1 MGTYKNITRLII
13 TISILTFLGCVTYQ
27 TSYGIKD
34 DFSAQAI
41 VRINELSVLRHNLAF
56 EKLVRALQRDASLY
70 AADAYSLARIQNEL
84 AEIFTYQYNDL
95 EAAIEIDRKLVAQS
109 IINSP
114 SANGI
119 LPKVKAANNNL
130 LGDEEYVNEYIK
142 IDAQQITERAKERLA
157 RNLNLLDGKQPF
169 SSSSYTLIELKK
181 HLETVKKDLEHSMSK
196 GSTRFSLI
204 SRLIRAEYEITK
216 LTDYSYQ
223 AITYFKSGDISL
235 SSFDFSEIDFL
246 RLADYFSQAYR
257 QTHDLRFAE
266 LAMETIYQPYIHMR
280 SPAKRWTY
288 NKLINTYISTLVS
301 GNFEAKRYDE
311 MLYYASLNQSRMLLE
326 ERLAYSKSISPEEEK
341 IADIANHDAINMLP
355 DKPSFFNQLSS
366 IQGLLDFYVDGTYT
380 RQANTG
386 KHSKSVTD
394 PLSTRDFGAEDA
406 MTTIETYSDDTLYM
420 ALVKNGKVVKAAKL
434 TGNALVKA
442 KAELDSSYKAISTN
456 KTTNKVKFIEEF
468 SDELA
473 GVDSP
478 FVITDKWV
486 SKHPI
491 EYHLGGNYVRTVN
504 LFTYAHPKSLERLDV
519 TGFFNPTLDLS
530 GSDQEAASIAKYFP
544 QSKLFTREHATKTN
558 ITTALTAN
566 VLHLSMHGAYNPENP
581 RYSKLYL
588 HGALRGLSLN
598 DPNALYANEMG
609 NYALLKD
616 RDLIFAAACQTGL
629 ISSDSTNQSELV
641 GILRPLTAN
650 RNHSV
655 ILSLWKVDDAA
666 TRHFVDVFYQSLS
679 TTKRVQEAFQ
689 AAKTS
694 TMNQYSSPYYWSAF
708 YLSVIN

>member
-1 MGTYKNITRLII
+1 MITYKNIIRHIILII
-13 TISILTFLGCVTYQ
+13 ISILTLVGCTYQ
-27 TSYGIKD
+27 TSYGVKD

-41 VRINELSVLRHNLAF
+41 ARINELSVLRHNLAF
-56 EKLVRALQRDASLY
+56 EKLVRVLQRDASQY
-70 AADAYSLARIQNEL
+70 AADAYSLVRIQNEL

-95 EAAIEIDRKLVAQS
+95 ESAIEIDRKLLAQS

-114 SANGI
+114 SVNGI

-130 LGDEEYVNEYIK
+130 LGDEEYLNDYIK
-142 IDAQQITERAKERLA
+142 IDAQKITDRAKERLT
-157 RNLNLLDGKQPF
+157 RNLSLLDGKQP
-169 SSSSYTLIELKK
+169 STSSSYTLVELKN
-181 HLETVKKDLEHSMSK
+181 HLETVKKDLERSISK

-204 SRLIRAEYEITK
+204 SRLIRAEYEISK
-216 LTDYSYQ
+216 LTAYSYQ
-223 AITYFKSGDISL
+223 AMTYFKSGDISL
-235 SSFDFSEIDFL
+235 NSFDFSEIDFL
-246 RLADYFSQAYR
+246 RLADYFSQAYQ

-301 GNFEAKRYDE
+301 GNFEAGRYDE

-326 ERLAYSKSISPEEEK
+326 ERLAYSKSTNLGTEK
-341 IADIANHDAINMLP
+341 IADIATQDAINMLP
-355 DKPSFFNQLSS
+355 DKANFFNQLSS
-366 IQGLLDFYVDGTYT
+366 IRGLLDFYVDGTYT
-380 RQANTG
+380 RQANAS
-386 KHSKSVTD
+386 KPKSVTD

-406 MTTIETYSDDTLYM
+406 TAKIETYSDDTLYM

-442 KAELDSSYKAISTN
+442 KAELDASYQAISAN
-456 KTTNKVKFIEEF
+456 KPANKVKFIEAF
-468 SDELA
+468 ANELT
-473 GVDSP
+473 GVDNP

-491 EYHLGGNYVRTVN
+491 EYHLSGNYVRTVN
-504 LFTYAHPKSLERLDV
+504 LFTYTNPKSLERLDV

-530 GSDQEAASIAKYFP
+530 GSDEEAASVAKYFP
-544 QSKLFTREHATKTN
+544 QSKLFVREQATKTN
-558 ITTALTAN
+558 LTTAQAAN
-566 VLHLSMHGAYNPENP
+566 VLHLSMHGAYNPDNP

-588 HGALRGLSLN
+588 HGAQRGLSLN

-679 TTKRVQEAFQ
+679 VTKRVQEAFQ
-689 AAKTS
+689 AAKRS
-694 TMNQYSSPYYWSAF
+694 TMNQYPSPYYWSAF